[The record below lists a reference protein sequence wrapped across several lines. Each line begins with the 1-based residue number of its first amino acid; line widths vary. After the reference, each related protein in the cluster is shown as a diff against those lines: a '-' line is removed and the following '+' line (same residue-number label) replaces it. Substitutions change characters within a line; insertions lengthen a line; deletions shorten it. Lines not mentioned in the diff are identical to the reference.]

1 MARGHTPLGYRIK
14 NGRAEICESEVQQ
27 IKEIYSGY
35 LSGLGYV
42 ESARRVGLD
51 MNHGCVKR
59 LMRNRH
65 YLGDDSYPAIIDR
78 ELFDVAEQER
88 QRRSKALGRDHKIK
102 LLSDQVDIP
111 VRFMLKPAKR
121 KILEPFEQ
129 AEYIYSLIEREV

>member
-14 NGRAEICESEVQQ
+14 NGRAEICESEVRQ

-35 LSGLGYV
+35 LSGLGYI
-42 ESARRVGLD
+42 ESARKAGLK

-78 ELFDVAEQER
+78 ELFDAAEQER
-88 QRRSKALGRDHKIK
+88 QRRSKALGRDHKTK
-102 LLSDQVDIP
+102 LLSDHVDIP
-111 VRFMLKPAKR
+111 VRFVLKTAKR
-121 KILEPFEQ
+121 KILDPFEQ

>member
-14 NGRAEICESEVQQ
+14 NGRAEICESEVRL
-27 IKEIYSGY
+27 IKESYSGY
-35 LSGLGYV
+35 LSGLSYM
-42 ESARRVGLD
+42 ESARRAGLK

-78 ELFDVAEQER
+78 ELFDAAEQER
-88 QRRSKALGRDHKIK
+88 QRRSKALGRDHKTK